1 MAWFALF
8 VSAVFE
14 AVWATA
20 LGQSEGL
27 TRPLPTFVFLTALLG
42 SIIGL
47 VYAAKKI
54 PMGTGYAVWTG
65 TGAAL
70 TVAYAIFT
78 GAEESSPLKI
88 LFLAGII
95 GSVVGLK
102 LIGTKAPPLGDAATA
117 EGTYRAASA
126 VVARNESVV
135 PSPSVEKT
143 IAKALHLPTKVNQQ
157 PRRPR
162 RTHD

>member
-1 MAWFALF
+1 MAWLALF

-14 AVWATA
+14 SVWATA

-27 TRPLPTFVFLTALLG
+27 TRPLPTVVFLAALLG

-47 VYAAKKI
+47 GYAAKDI

-78 GAEESSPLKI
+78 GAEESSPLKF
-88 LFLAGII
+88 LFLSGII

-102 LIGTKAPPLGDAATA
+102 VIGTKAPPQGGAAT
-117 EGTYRAASA
+117 GGGNLRAASSSSSQ
-126 VVARNESVV
+126 E
-135 PSPSVEKT
+135 
-143 IAKALHLPTKVNQQ
+143 
-157 PRRPR
+157 
-162 RTHD
+162 